1 MPVGCANHYTTRAS
15 RNEFSNVGA
24 IEVGLHATQVPNYCR
39 KWHTIYILV
48 LIHNPL
54 YMSHTTLRW
63 VVNVSS
69 FPPVPLQIE
78 VWAVSNL
85 SFVLLSFAILHSTT
99 EVPFIILVLYFRR
112 SDTLKR
118 VNGDATSAVCR
129 LGKCVSLK
137 HYMRFQ
143 TVYEYTK
150 WLYATQWNKSS
161 WPTCSWM
168 ITIFSAMWYYLWGV
182 QFVWLNTNDYM
193 MRPLP
198 VSCFVVS
205 FSYCSCQKS
214 AVRFQLFRFDSEVWA
229 IKNLSE

>member
-1 MPVGCANHYTTRAS
+1 MGCANHYTTCAS

-24 IEVGLHATQVPNYCR
+24 IEVGLHATQVPNSCR

-48 LIHNPL
+48 FIHNPL

-85 SFVLLSFAILHSTT
+85 TFVLLSFAILHSTT
-99 EVPFIILVLYFRR
+99 EVPFIFLVHYFRR

-129 LGKCVSLK
+129 LGKYVSVALHAIPNCLWIHEK
-137 HYMRFQ
+137 IVRNTMKQKLLTYLFLNEIHVVEMCEAGRY
-143 TVYEYTK
+143 
-150 WLYATQWNKSS
+150 KSIVR
-161 WPTCSWM
+161 
-168 ITIFSAMWYYLWGV
+168 ITI
-182 QFVWLNTNDYM
+182 
-193 MRPLP
+193 
-198 VSCFVVS
+198 
-205 FSYCSCQKS
+205 
-214 AVRFQLFRFDSEVWA
+214 
-229 IKNLSE
+229 